1 MRFLFVIFLISTTLV
16 HAQLAF
22 EFRWG
27 MQKIIPGKTYYYK
40 GDSIKFEE
48 LKAYLSD
55 IYLKQNK
62 EHTKIADVW
71 LVDFEDP
78 KNELL
83 NVKIQY
89 GESSNLSFNFG
100 LDSIYHV
107 NMEYTGKLDPIHGM
121 YWAWNTGYINFKL
134 VARCSA
140 VKLKNGLLDYHLG
153 GYLKPN
159 QTNQHLEFNF
169 NGTTLFLD
177 LLPLFEKGIIQPEL
191 LPSVVL
197 PGKEANRLMKSLS
210 SEIAY
215 D

>member
-1 MRFLFVIFLISTTLV
+1 MRLLFLVFLLSTTIAD
-16 HAQLAF
+16 AQLIF

-27 MQKIIPGKTYYYK
+27 KQKIIPGKTYFYK

-55 IYLKQNK
+55 IYLTQNK
-62 EHTKIADVW
+62 EHTKITDVW
-71 LVDFEDP
+71 LVDFEDST
-78 KNELL
+78 NELL
-83 NVKIQY
+83 NVNIQY
-89 GESSNLSFNFG
+89 KEQSKLSFNFG

-107 NMEYTGKLDPIHGM
+107 NMEYAGELDPVHGM
-121 YWAWNTGYINFKL
+121 YWAWNTGYINFKM

-140 VKLKNGLLDYHLG
+140 VNLKNGLLDYHLG

-159 QTNQHLEFNF
+159 QSNQHLEFNYS
-169 NGTTLFLD
+169 GSTLFLD

-210 SEIAY
+210 SEIDY

>member
-27 MQKIIPGKTYYYK
+27 MQKIIPGKSYYYK
-40 GDSIKFEE
+40 GDTIKFEE

-55 IYLKQNK
+55 IYLTQNK
-62 EHTKIADVW
+62 ELTKIADVW
-71 LVDFEDP
+71 LVDFEDSTNVLF
-78 KNELL
+78 NE
-83 NVKIQY
+83 KIQNK
-89 GESSNLSFNFG
+89 EPASLSFNFG

-107 NMEYTGKLDPIHGM
+107 NMEYAGELDPVHGM
-121 YWAWNTGYINFKL
+121 YWAWNTGYINFKM

-140 VKLKNGLLDYHLG
+140 VKSKNGLLDYHLG
-153 GYLKPN
+153 GYLKPL
-159 QTNQHLEFNF
+159 QTDRRLEFN
-169 NGTTLFLD
+169 NCGSILFLD

>member
-1 MRFLFVIFLISTTLV
+1 MRLLFVSILFGANMV
-16 HAQLAF
+16 HAQLTF

-27 MQKIIPGKTYYYK
+27 TQKIIHEKSYYYK
-40 GDSIKFEE
+40 GDTIKFEE

-55 IYLKQNK
+55 IYLTQNK
-62 EHTKIADVW
+62 ELTKIADVW
-71 LVDFEDP
+71 LVDFEDSTNVLF
-78 KNELL
+78 NE
-83 NVKIQY
+83 KIQNK
-89 GESSNLSFNFG
+89 EPASLSFNFG

-107 NMEYTGKLDPIHGM
+107 NMEYAGELDPVHGM
-121 YWAWNTGYINFKL
+121 YWAWNTGYINFKM

-140 VKLKNGLLDYHLG
+140 VKSKNGLLDYHLG
-153 GYLKPN
+153 GYLKPH
-159 QTNQHLEFNF
+159 QTDRRLEFN
-169 NGTTLFLD
+169 NIGSILFLD

>member
-27 MQKIIPGKTYYYK
+27 LQKIIPGKTYYYK

-48 LKAYLSD
+48 LKVYLSD

-83 NVKIQY
+83 NVNIHHK
-89 GESSNLSFNFG
+89 EPSKLSFNFG

-107 NMEYTGKLDPIHGM
+107 NMEYAGELDPVHGM
-121 YWAWNTGYINFKL
+121 YWAWNSGYINFKM

-140 VKLKNGLLDYHLG
+140 VKLKNCLLDYHLG

-177 LLPLFEKGIIQPEL
+177 LLPLFGKGIIQPEL
-191 LPSVVL
+191 LPSIVL

>member
-55 IYLKQNK
+55 IYLTQNK
-62 EHTKIADVW
+62 DLTKIADVW

-107 NMEYTGKLDPIHGM
+107 NMEYAGELDPIHGM

-210 SEIAY
+210 SEIDY

>member
-55 IYLKQNK
+55 IYLTQNK
-62 EHTKIADVW
+62 DLTKIADVW

-107 NMEYTGKLDPIHGM
+107 NMEYAGKLDPIHGM

-191 LPSVVL
+191 LPSIVL

-210 SEIAY
+210 SEIDY

>member
-1 MRFLFVIFLISTTLV
+1 MRLLFVSILFGANMV
-16 HAQLAF
+16 HAQLTF

-27 MQKIIPGKTYYYK
+27 TQKIIPGKSYYYK
-40 GDSIKFEE
+40 GDTIKFEE

-55 IYLKQNK
+55 IYLTQNK
-62 EHTKIADVW
+62 ELTKIADVW
-71 LVDFEDP
+71 LVDFEDSTNVLF
-78 KNELL
+78 NE
-83 NVKIQY
+83 KIQNK
-89 GESSNLSFNFG
+89 EPASLSFNFG

-107 NMEYTGKLDPIHGM
+107 NMEYAGELDPVHGM
-121 YWAWNTGYINFKL
+121 YWAWNTGYINFKM

-140 VKLKNGLLDYHLG
+140 VKSKNGLLDYHLG
-153 GYLKPN
+153 GYLKPH
-159 QTNQHLEFNF
+159 QTDRRLEFN
-169 NGTTLFLD
+169 NSGSILFLD

>member
-27 MQKIIPGKTYYYK
+27 LQKIIPGKTYYYK

-48 LKAYLSD
+48 LKVYLSD

-83 NVKIQY
+83 NVNIHHK
-89 GESSNLSFNFG
+89 EPSKLSFNFG

-107 NMEYTGKLDPIHGM
+107 NMEYAGELDPVHGM

-140 VKLKNGLLDYHLG
+140 VKSKNGLLDYHLG

-159 QTNQHLEFNF
+159 QTNQYLEFNF

-191 LPSVVL
+191 LPSIVL
-197 PGKEANRLMKSLS
+197 PGNEANRLMKSLS
-210 SEIAY
+210 SEIAC